1 MSIKLLIT
9 GGTVDKQ
16 YNPLNGELVFVKTHL
31 PEMIEQAKN
40 KVDIELEVLMLKD
53 SLDMN
58 DNDRAMILEKCNAT
72 KEERILIT
80 HGTDTMVETAQV
92 LGKSISNKTIVL
104 TGAMVPFSFGKT
116 DALFNLGTALA
127 SVQILSNGIFI
138 AMGGKIF
145 PWDNVR
151 KNKEIGEFENIK

>member
-58 DNDRAMILEKCNAT
+58 DNDRAMILEKCNET

-116 DALFNLGTALA
+116 DALFNLGTAIA
-127 SVQILSNGIFI
+127 AVQILSSGVFI
-138 AMGGKIF
+138 VMGGKIF

>member
-58 DNDRAMILEKCNAT
+58 DNDRAMILEKCNET

-127 SVQILSNGIFI
+127 SVQILSNGVFI

>member
-58 DNDRAMILEKCNAT
+58 DNDRAMILEKCNET

>member
-40 KVDIELEVLMLKD
+40 KVYIELEVLMLKD

>member
-1 MSIKLLIT
+1 MSIKLFIT
-9 GGTVDKQ
+9 GGTIDKQ

-31 PEMIEQAKN
+31 PEILEQAKN

-58 DNDRAMILEKCNAT
+58 DNDRATILEKCKAT

-104 TGAMVPFSFGKT
+104 TGAMLPFSFGKT
-116 DALFNLGTALA
+116 DTLFNLGTALA
-127 SVQILSNGIFI
+127 AVQILSNGVFI

-151 KNKEIGEFENIK
+151 KNKEIGEFKNIK